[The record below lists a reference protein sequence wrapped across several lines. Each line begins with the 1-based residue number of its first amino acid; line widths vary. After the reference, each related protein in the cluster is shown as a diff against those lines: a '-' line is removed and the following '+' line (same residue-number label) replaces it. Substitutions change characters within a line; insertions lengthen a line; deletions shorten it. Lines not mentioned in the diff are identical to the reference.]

1 MTFST
6 RHCINAKI
14 QVTKI
19 RLDELMYG
27 VLESQERIQHVIDI
41 EYHKKGNDDI
51 DNNKMF
57 LDIHHLKI

>member
-19 RLDELMYG
+19 RLDRLKYE
-27 VLESQERIQHVIDI
+27 VLELQERTQ
-41 EYHKKGNDDI
+41 YLSDI
-51 DNNKMF
+51 DYRK
-57 LDIHHLKI
+57 K

>member
-1 MTFST
+1 MTIST

-27 VLESQERIQHVIDI
+27 VLESQERIQHLIDI
-41 EYHKKGNDDI
+41 KHYKK
-51 DNNKMF
+51 KR
-57 LDIHHLKI
+57 